1 MILMPLGGTFS
12 VVAIAER
19 GNETDKLL
27 GVEGFR
33 GTIRVIQDVDSAT
46 R

>member
-1 MILMPLGGTFS
+1 MILTPLGGTFS

-19 GNETDKLL
+19 GNETDKFL

-33 GTIRVIQDVDSAT
+33 GTIRVIQDDDSAT
-46 R
+46 

>member
-1 MILMPLGGTFS
+1 MILTPFSGTFFA
-12 VVAIAER
+12 VAIAER

-27 GVEGFR
+27 RVEDFR

-46 R
+46 